1 MAIGDTTTD
10 QQSITNA
17 ARLTIR
23 PSAGVEWVIHNLYYA
38 GACAIHRVT
47 ASTDLTFDTDSGVGA
62 RLSYVWHVTN
72 SVYLEL
78 ENTSGGSGV
87 MGYDGVVTKE

>member
-10 QQSITNA
+10 QQQVASG

-23 PSAGVEWVIHNLYYA
+23 PAVGVEWVIHNLYYSS
-38 GACAIHRVT
+38 ACAIHR
-47 ASTDLTFDTDSGVGA
+47 TDGSNDLAIDTDTGSGA
-62 RLSYVWHVTN
+62 RLGYVWHVTN

-78 ENTSGGSGV
+78 ENTSGGAAI
-87 MGYDGVVTKE
+87 MGYDGIVTNE